1 MHRLFVAI
9 DLPEPVK
16 ERLAEIC
23 FGIPGAKWVKPEQLH
38 LTLRYIGEV
47 DGATFVDIR
56 EALATIDLP
65 PFSVCLK
72 GLGCFPPR
80 KTPRVLWVGIDPPH
94 EQLFRLRKRVETT
107 LVRLGV
113 EPEHRKFAPHITL
126 ARLNETPMNR
136 LANFLAGNS
145 LFSAEPFPVEN
156 FHLYSSSLSSKG
168 AIHTLEASYPLT
180 GDIDT
185 MA

>member
-9 DLPEPVK
+9 DLPATSK

-23 FGIPGAKWVKPEQLH
+23 FGLPRVKWVNPEQLH
-38 LTLRYIGEV
+38 LTLRFIGEV

-56 EALATIDLP
+56 AALAQITTP
-65 PFSVCLK
+65 PFHLRLK

-80 KTPRVLWVGIDPPH
+80 KIPKVLWVGI
-94 EQLFRLRKRVETT
+94 EQPNAPLAQLRNRIEAA
-107 LVRLGV
+107 LVRLGM

-126 ARLNETPMNR
+126 ARLKETPMNR

-145 LFSAEPFPVEN
+145 LFNVESFAVEK
-156 FHLYSSSLSSKG
+156 FHLYSSSLTSKG
-168 AIHTLEASYPLT
+168 AIHTLEASYPLLGNT
-180 GDIDT
+180 DT
-185 MA
+185 TA

>member
-1 MHRLFVAI
+1 MHRLFVAV
-9 DLPEPVK
+9 DLPETIK
-16 ERLAEIC
+16 DRLAEIC
-23 FGIPGAKWVKPEQLH
+23 FGLPGAKWVKPEQLH
-38 LTLRYIGEV
+38 LTLRFIGEV
-47 DGATFVDIR
+47 DGATFMDIR
-56 EALATIDLP
+56 AALATIALP
-65 PFSVCLK
+65 PFSLGLK

-80 KTPRVLWVGIDPPH
+80 KTPRVLWVGLEPPL
-94 EQLFRLRKRVETT
+94 EQLVQLRNRVEAT

-126 ARLNETPMNR
+126 ARLKETPKNR

-145 LFSAEPFPVEN
+145 LFSTESFPVEN
-156 FHLYSSSLSSKG
+156 FHLYSSSIGSKG

-180 GDIDT
+180 GSTDT